1 MQGFEVVFY
10 EKEDGSS
17 PVEEFLQGL
26 DAPMEAKMLRTIELL
41 ENNGHNLREPYSKA
55 IGDGIFELRAKVS
68 SDITRVLFFFAK
80 GRQIVLT
87 NGFVKKTDKTPKSE
101 IDRAQ
106 KFRAEYL
113 SREEG

>member
-26 DAPMEAKMLRTIELL
+26 DAPMEAKILRTIELL

-55 IGDGIFELRAKVS
+55 IGDGIFELRVKVS

-113 SREEG
+113 SREEV

>member
-1 MQGFEVVFY
+1 MPEFEVVFY
-10 EKEDGSS
+10 EKEDGSC

-26 DAPMEAKMLRTIELL
+26 EASMEAKMLRTIELL
-41 ENNGHNLREPYSKA
+41 ENNGCNLREPHSKA
-55 IGDGIFELRAKVS
+55 LGDGIFELRAKVS
-68 SDITRVLFFFAK
+68 SDITRILFFFVK

-87 NGFVKKTDKTPKSE
+87 NGFVKKTDKTPQAE

-106 KFRAEYL
+106 RFRAEYL

>member
-10 EKEDGSS
+10 EKEDGSC

-41 ENNGHNLREPYSKA
+41 ENNGHNLREPYSKT

-68 SDITRVLFFFAK
+68 SDITRVLFFFVK

-87 NGFVKKTDKTPKSE
+87 NGFVKKTDKTPKAE
-101 IDRAQ
+101 IARAK